1 MINIALIFAGGS
13 GTRMGAVIPKQFLML
28 GDRPVL
34 AHALGIYESH
44 PQIDGI
50 YLVVSQE
57 YETDAREIVKQYGI
71 SKLRG
76 IAYGGETAQDSIY
89 NGLRFVAEREPSDAI
104 VLLHDGARPYLTPR
118 VVADNIKSVE
128 EFGNAITYTPCYE
141 TIVISSDGKKADAM
155 PARKDSYTAQAPQSF
170 RLGEILA
177 AHEKIRARAEGYTNM
192 IDQATICFTLGI
204 PIYFVEG
211 CRGNV
216 KVTTPEDLVA
226 LEALLKW
233 RANQ

>member
-1 MINIALIFAGGS
+1 MNLAIIFAGGS
-13 GTRMGAVIPKQFLML
+13 GTRMGAAIPKQFLML

-34 AHALGIYESH
+34 AHALGIYETH

-50 YLVVSQE
+50 YLVVSRACE
-57 YETDAREIVKQYGI
+57 AEAKTIAEKYGI

-89 NGLRFVAEREPSDAI
+89 NGLRHVAEHESSDTI
-104 VLLHDGARPYLTPR
+104 VLLHDGARPYLTPD
-118 VVADNIKSVE
+118 VVSANIKAVE
-128 EFGNAITYTPCYE
+128 AFGNAVTYTPCYE
-141 TIVISSDGKKADAM
+141 TIVVSADGKKVDAM
-155 PARKDSYTAQAPQSF
+155 PTRSASYTAQAPQSF
-170 RLGEILA
+170 RLGDILA
-177 AHEKIRARAEGYTNM
+177 AHERIRARAEGYTGM
-192 IDQATICFTLGI
+192 VDQATICFALGI
-204 PIYFVEG
+204 PIHLVEG

-233 RANQ
+233 RTA